1 MEKKDI
7 FSGEKPS
14 LNLFWVLGAVNGDEE
29 LFVQII
35 VVLLVG
41 LGLGAFV
48 TQFYYTSTSLSTTN
62 LPTSKESAIGANED
76 NWGIGDI
83 SVVEV
88 SVSEQDLKNIL
99 TEIESWKKKQLE
111 RFFRNFLREREIDIL
126 EALAKAFL
134 VDGKPKHTHLKEISK
149 GWMNRHQIH
158 LESGVSRKVIYKRA
172 GVMDRLITVGLVLMT
187 KRGTWGRGKYEY
199 RLNTENAFVS
209 TYAEAVL
216 RASA

>member
-1 MEKKDI
+1 
-7 FSGEKPS
+7 
-14 LNLFWVLGAVNGDEE
+14 

-35 VVLLVG
+35 VGLLVG

-48 TQFYYTSTSLSTTN
+48 THFYYTSTSL
-62 LPTSKESAIGANED
+62 PTSKESTIDANDD

-111 RFFRNFLREREIDIL
+111 RFFSNFLREREIDIL
-126 EALAKAFL
+126 GALAKVFI
-134 VDGKPKHTHLKEISK
+134 VDGKPKHTYLKEISK

-172 GVMDRLITVGLVLMT
+172 GVMDRLTTVGLVLMT

-216 RASA
+216 RAFS